1 MTSEQ
6 FLNWII
12 SNPEFAG
19 LAMFIIG
26 FLEAFIISVTVWPS
40 ILLFLFAVGLS
51 EGDTPLHYLGHIQA
65 ARAGDGHTR
74 RGSRHSLHFHP
85 QT

>member
-26 FLEAFIISVTVWPS
+26 FLEAFIVSGTVWPS
-40 ILLFLFAVGLS
+40 IILILFAVGLS
-51 EGDTPLHYLGHIQA
+51 EADIKLTYIKCKRLL
-65 ARAGDGHTR
+65 
-74 RGSRHSLHFHP
+74 
-85 QT
+85 